1 MDDAQRIV
9 SSLDIQDGQPSLN
22 GEADGIATGTVVALY
37 DRGGVRLL
45 DAAASRSFVDAAR
58 RLARSSPEFPVV
70 RSIVLVSGER
80 WRVLTMPVVDNGRVV
95 GVLQVGRSEEGVTT
109 ALHQLVMLMAI
120 AIPTTLLLAVA
131 VGLFLA
137 ARALD
142 PIDHITRTAAR
153 LSADDLSRRL
163 DLPATD
169 DEVGRLAATFDG
181 MLARLDRAFQ
191 RQRQF
196 AADASHELRTPLALL
211 ISQAD
216 LALERPRT
224 PAEYRRVLA
233 SMRDDAR
240 RMTQLLGDLLT
251 LARADAGD
259 DLLVREPLDVGEVA
273 RQAVATLA
281 PLARERGVTLQ
292 LGVTESVVVAGDQTR
307 LTQLLVNLIDNG
319 LTYTPRDG
327 TVSVQVRR
335 SAGQAFIEVAD
346 TGVGIAPE
354 HLPHLFERFYR
365 VDKARS
371 RSDGGAGLGLAISRW
386 IAEAHGGTISV
397 TSQIGHG
404 TTFTVSLPEAA
415 APPAALA
422 PQPGAPGPDRGT
434 RTDAPRP
441 TRGDRS
447 PGSRTESA

>member
-1 MDDAQRIV
+1 
-9 SSLDIQDGQPSLN
+9 
-22 GEADGIATGTVVALY
+22 
-37 DRGGVRLL
+37 
-45 DAAASRSFVDAAR
+45 
-58 RLARSSPEFPVV
+58 
-70 RSIVLVSGER
+70 
-80 WRVLTMPVVDNGRVV
+80 
-95 GVLQVGRSEEGVTT
+95 
-109 ALHQLVMLMAI
+109 
-120 AIPTTLLLAVA
+120 
-131 VGLFLA
+131 
-137 ARALD
+137 
-142 PIDHITRTAAR
+142 
-153 LSADDLSRRL
+153 
-163 DLPATD
+163 
-169 DEVGRLAATFDG
+169 
-181 MLARLDRAFQ
+181 
-191 RQRQF
+191 
-196 AADASHELRTPLALL
+196 
-211 ISQAD
+211 
-216 LALERPRT
+216 
-224 PAEYRRVLA
+224 
-233 SMRDDAR
+233 
-240 RMTQLLGDLLT
+240 
-251 LARADAGD
+251 
-259 DLLVREPLDVGEVA
+259 
-273 RQAVATLA
+273 VATLA

-386 IAEAHGGTISV
+386 ITEAHGGTISV